1 MEFKNALYIVSTPI
15 GNILD
20 ITIHA
25 LECLKS
31 ADFILCEDTR
41 KTGFLL
47 KQHNI
52 PEKKLLIYNEHSSVA
67 DVARFVELAKQY
79 IVALVSD
86 AGTPLICDPGY
97 SLVHYARNNKVG
109 VFILPGSCAL
119 IASATLCGI
128 NINNMLFLGFFQKGM
143 KFQAEFANALYVA
156 PHDIIVFLKALCKY
170 EIFFNINLSIAREVT
185 KLFQE
190 VLFFSDTS
198 SAIHFFNENPPI
210 GEFTIFVKFCQ
221 KKVDIDVELKLVLK
235 ELHEWQSLPLKSLA
249 KFIHNYCLKFYS
261 QKEIY
266 NKLALFKKE
275 IE

>member
-41 KTGFLL
+41 KTDFLL

-52 PEKKLLIYNEHSSVA
+52 LEKKLLIYNEHSNDADDVRFIELTKEHVVA
-67 DVARFVELAKQY
+67 
-79 IVALVSD
+79 IVSD

-97 SLVHYARNNKVG
+97 SLVHYARRNKVSI
-109 VFILPGSCAL
+109 VILPGSCAL

-128 NINNMLFLGFFQKGM
+128 NINNMLFLGFFQKGVE
-143 KFQAEFANALYVA
+143 FQTDFTNALYVA
-156 PHDIIVFLKALCKY
+156 PHDIIVFLKALSDY
-170 EIFFNINLSIAREVT
+170 GIFFNINLSIAREVT

-190 VLFFSDTS
+190 ALFFSDTS
-198 SAIHFFNENPPI
+198 SAIHFFNENPPM

-221 KKVDIDVELKLVLK
+221 KKVDINVELKLLLK

-266 NKLALFKKE
+266 NNLTLLKKE
-275 IE
+275 IG

>member
-52 PEKKLLIYNEHSSVA
+52 PEKKLLIYNEYSNDA
-67 DVARFVELAKQY
+67 DAVRFIELAKEHV
-79 IVALVSD
+79 VAMVSD

-97 SLVHYARNNKVG
+97 SLVHYARHNKVN

-143 KFQAEFANALYVA
+143 KFQTEFINALYVA
-156 PHDIIVFLKALCKY
+156 PHDIIVFLKALCYY

-190 VLFFSDTS
+190 ALFFSDTS
-198 SAIHFFNENPPI
+198 SAIHFFNENLPM

-221 KKVDIDVELKLVLK
+221 KKVDIDIELKLLLK
-235 ELHEWQSLPLKSLA
+235 ELHEWQNLPLKSLA

-266 NKLALFKKE
+266 NKLTLLKKE